1 MIWQTYKYDCL
12 RNLKYGFA
20 YQHKNENLKANLL
33 MVIHTIEKGLTMPN
47 AHTNFGKDRI
57 YSLIFL
63 VKQLTNN
70 HSDNK
75 NIFEVQYALSTLN
88 DYILFHKM
96 RNKEI
101 EPTLLDCI
109 QQLTQSLSY
118 SLGQDKYAQYFF
130 TNETFF
136 KFAQSDFREFALSR
150 HSVRNYIDEEIPDE
164 ILTKV
169 IEIANTSPSSCNRQT
184 CQAYI
189 IKNKNLIQKVSSVQG
204 GCRGFGDLAV
214 AIIVVTSKLTS
225 FYDMQDRLQ
234 PSINAGFY
242 GMNLLYA
249 LHYYHIGACVLN
261 WSYTKKRDLQLRELL
276 PQIKDEEQICFLIS
290 CGYPADK
297 FSVALSK
304 RDHSKKTYIIK

>member
-1 MIWQTYKYDCL
+1 MSNQQNMNYRNILPKFIHTLYMIWQTYKYDCL

-189 IKNKNLIQKVSSVQG
+189 IKKQEPHTESLISA
-204 GCRGFGDLAV
+204 R
-214 AIIVVTSKLTS
+214 
-225 FYDMQDRLQ
+225 RLQ
-234 PSINAGFY
+234 RIWRFSSSHHCCHIKTNF
-242 GMNLLYA
+242 LLRYA
-249 LHYYHIGACVLN
+249 
-261 WSYTKKRDLQLRELL
+261 R
-276 PQIKDEEQICFLIS
+276 QI
-290 CGYPADK
+290 A
-297 FSVALSK
+297 
-304 RDHSKKTYIIK
+304 T